1 MSIRI
6 AGTGSYLPERI
17 LTNADLE
24 KMVDTS
30 DEWIR
35 TRTGISER
43 HIAAADQC
51 TSDLATEAA
60 RKALE
65 AAELEPGQIDAVIVA
80 TCTPDYTF
88 PGTAAN
94 VHRKLKLEKAFCFD
108 LSAACC
114 GFLSALEA
122 ACGIMFSNKKYRH
135 VLVIG
140 AEKLSTIVNWEDRS
154 TCVLF
159 GDGAGA
165 VVLEYVEDG
174 NNTGLVASDMNT
186 DGNWSDILK
195 LPAGGSVNPASADTV
210 ANHMHSIHMQG
221 QETFKLAVN
230 AMVSACRKVEEEA
243 GISITEDV
251 KCVIPHQA
259 NIRIIQAVAKR
270 IGLGEDQVICNIDRF
285 GNTSAASVAIG
296 LDEAVRTGKLQRG
309 DLALLASFGSG
320 LVWGAQLLRY

>member
-159 GDGAGA
+159 GDGAGFVEGA
-165 VVLEYVEDG
+165 VTPVPFD
-174 NNTGLVASDMNT
+174 
-186 DGNWSDILK
+186 DIDQH
-195 LPAGGSVNPASADTV
+195 N
-210 ANHMHSIHMQG
+210 
-221 QETFKLAVN
+221 
-230 AMVSACRKVEEEA
+230 
-243 GISITEDV
+243 
-251 KCVIPHQA
+251 IPHRA
-259 NIRIIQAVAKR
+259 KILTALTALPVGYWRTWPRAKNSSPRYRRTRTPSGREVRIF
-270 IGLGEDQVICNIDRF
+270 D
-285 GNTSAASVAIG
+285 
-296 LDEAVRTGKLQRG
+296 
-309 DLALLASFGSG
+309 
-320 LVWGAQLLRY
+320 W